1 MSSIAPARVTRRKI
15 SKCDPGNVDLEELK
29 QRLADVEVAAQSVI
43 SIPLMR
49 QLLVARAALE
59 SAKAAQDAT
68 AVSRILTWAEAKIA
82 NP

>member
-1 MSSIAPARVTRRKI
+1 
-15 SKCDPGNVDLEELK
+15 
-29 QRLADVEVAAQSVI
+29 
-43 SIPLMR
+43 MR

-68 AVSRILTWAEAKIA
+68 AVGRILTWAEAKLA